1 MIVTAEIA
9 FIALRAASAF
19 RVVQRVGTV
28 QCPERP
34 VNIALMAQSQDPQP
48 SQTSDLA
55 SAPGP
60 PPVTAQDSAPA
71 TGFRIG
77 RVFGIPI
84 YLHASWFIIFFLIT
98 LSLRTQFTSQHA
110 NWSSAQ
116 HWALGI
122 ITSILFFAS
131 VVFHE
136 LSHSVIAKH
145 YRIPVASI
153 TLFVFG
159 GLARIT
165 REPDNAKQEF
175 NIAIAGPLS
184 SIFLSG
190 CFWLVAHYF
199 HGNDMVQAA
208 ATWLWEINLALAI
221 FNLVPGFPLDGG
233 RILRGIAWG
242 LTGNFTRATKIASTA
257 GKIFA
262 YLMIILGVWQALN
275 GNWVGGLWTAFIGW
289 FLLSAAQ
296 ESLMQVAMRHT
307 LTDIRAADI
316 MTRDIPTV
324 PRDMSVEDYVHE
336 VLRTGRRCH
345 IVTGAGR
352 PVGLA
357 TLHAAR
363 ALPRE
368 EWANTSIQAVMMP
381 LERIH
386 SASPAEPALAI
397 LQRMQSEDINQ
408 MPVISD
414 EHIVGMIDR
423 DTILRML
430 QTRLQ
435 VGHVAGQ

>member
-1 MIVTAEIA
+1 
-9 FIALRAASAF
+9 
-19 RVVQRVGTV
+19 
-28 QCPERP
+28 
-34 VNIALMAQSQDPQP
+34 MADADAPLTPQP
-48 SQTSDLA
+48 PPA
-55 SAPGP
+55 AGAPSSP
-60 PPVTAQDSAPA
+60 QVS
-71 TGFRIG
+71 GFRIG
-77 RVFGIPI
+77 SIFGIPI
-84 YLHASWFIIFFLIT
+84 YLHASWFIIFALIT
-98 LSLRTQFTSQHA
+98 LSLSTQFTSQHPT
-110 NWSSAQ
+110 WSREQ

-122 ITSILFFAS
+122 ITSLLFFGS
-131 VVFHE
+131 VIFHE
-136 LSHSVIAKH
+136 LSHSVVAMLYKV
-145 YRIPVASI
+145 PVQSI

-159 GLARIT
+159 GLSRIE
-165 REPDNAKQEF
+165 REPSSAKQEI

-184 SIFLSG
+184 SLFLGG
-190 CFWLVAHYF
+190 CFWLAWHF
-199 HGNDMVQAA
+199 RSGNDMVGA
-208 ATWLWEINLALAI
+208 ATHWLWQINVALAV

-316 MTRDIPTV
+316 MSRDIPTV
-324 PRDMSVEDYVHE
+324 ARDMSVEDYVHE

-352 PVGLA
+352 PVGLV

-363 ALPRE
+363 TVPRE

-386 SASPAEPALAI
+386 SASPAEPALTI
-397 LQRMQSEDINQ
+397 LHRMQSEDINQ